1 MLELK
6 SQGTTMIGIFHDIE
20 FMETVIDKT
29 FTMTK
34 GTISESGVA

>member
-1 MLELK
+1 
-6 SQGTTMIGIFHDIE
+6 MIGIFHDIE